1 MRARQLPKKRLRL
14 LPHDQDSH
22 SHRKC
27 LSAAKQATEASSAQL
42 EPVSAGCRTCA
53 NQCQSDFE
61 GHIETRNRGGSTIC
75 ILCIFESIELHRHRR
90 FALCTV
96 AALPN
101 LFASFTVIA
110 MLRTSRWRQAEP
122 LAQWRALARCLE
134 LLRWPASSDGVVLRE
149 EVLDTLLRSWS
160 CVCPGL

>member
-1 MRARQLPKKRLRL
+1 MIKTVTVTGSVWAQPSKQLKLPLRSWNQSGQGVVHV
-14 LPHDQDSH
+14 PIN
-22 SHRKC
+22 
-27 LSAAKQATEASSAQL
+27 
-42 EPVSAGCRTCA
+42 A
-53 NQCQSDFE
+53 NQI

-110 MLRTSRWRQAEP
+110 MLRTSRWRQVEP